1 MSNAEWITDR
11 LPTEA
16 DGDMDGDVRM
26 VPAPHADSDDYL
38 LVHWSYVGDAAPW
51 QRTDC
56 WKPLAEPTPT
66 EPTPTEPTPT
76 EPTATPQPDWAALGW
91 ITHRQP
97 TAKDADGLGQV
108 VVPSTISATP
118 RTGDARCSGFRLI
131 VPGQPWWSQYASE
144 PGHPTAPS
152 VADRIVALERGQAE
166 LEATMRQLL
175 HGSRFRLVVE
185 PR

>member
-26 VPAPHADSDDYL
+26 VRAPHADPDDYL

-51 QRTDC
+51 HHTSC
-56 WKPLAEPTPT
+56 WEPPTEPPPAQPTPT
-66 EPTPTEPTPT
+66 EP
-76 EPTATPQPDWAALGW
+76 DRIAALEQ
-91 ITHRQP
+91 R
-97 TAKDADGLGQV
+97 V
-108 VVPSTISATP
+108 
-118 RTGDARCSGFRLI
+118 
-131 VPGQPWWSQYASE
+131 
-144 PGHPTAPS
+144 
-152 VADRIVALERGQAE
+152 AE
-166 LEATMRQLL
+166 LETTMRQLL